1 MPAPNFVSGVR
12 DTYADQ
18 ADHVFEVESS
28 VKFLNPKDNGIRWIK
43 SLLEKASGSKHVATS
58 LKYQWLETVI
68 APAKETVAS
77 IALNATSITVANA
90 YIYMVGDIL
99 RCENEFYRVTAIT
112 NATTIAVTSGYA
124 GSASAAHTSKVVY
137 NLGKAAAENATPG
150 AGFTNTGE
158 RKYNYVQTFEMPMEM
173 SADEIAEKSYE
184 DGNPFD
190 AQFERDTLAFM
201 KRMANA
207 VIRGTRYED
216 TGNKIRTAG
225 GLDYFVTTNV
235 TNVAGALSITNLD
248 AGILLSVLAGGQPS
262 RLVMSPA
269 RKQKLDALDTN
280 KVYATKAELKTGG
293 NPIVSQ
299 WQSGILEYPLEVV
312 IDFTVPD
319 DTIYIIDDST
329 IEIIPLVSNGVN
341 GRLGVVDATQ
351 PGQDG
356 KKSALRGKYTF
367 KFEREAANVKLYGL
381 S

>member
-1 MPAPNFVSGVR
+1 MSTWVSGAR

-18 ADHVFEVESS
+18 SDHQFLVEDG
-28 VKFLNPKDNGIRWIK
+28 VKYLNPKENGIRWVK
-43 SLLEKASGSKHVATS
+43 MLLERTAQSKHVATS
-58 LKYQWLETVI
+58 LKYQWLETAI
-68 APAKETVAS
+68 AASKETVAS
-77 IALNATSITVANA
+77 IVLNATSITVANA

-112 NATTIAVTSGYA
+112 NGTTIAVTSGYA
-124 GSASAAHTSKVVY
+124 GSTSAAHTSKVLY
-137 NLGKAAAENATPG
+137 NLGKASVENATPG
-150 AGFTNTGE
+150 NGFTDTAD
-158 RKYNYVQTFEMPMEM
+158 RKYNYVQTFEMPVEM

-184 DGNPFD
+184 SGNPFD
-190 AQFERDTLAFM
+190 AKFERQTLAFM

-207 VIRGTRYED
+207 IIRGTRYED
-216 TGNKIRTAG
+216 TTNKLRLAG
-225 GLDYFVTTNV
+225 GLDYFLATNL

-248 AGILLSVLAGGQPS
+248 AGILASVQAGGQPS

-280 KVYATKAELKTGG
+280 KVYATKAQLATGG

-299 WQSGILEYPLEVV
+299 WQSGVLETPLEVV
-312 IDFTVPD
+312 VDFTIPD

-341 GRLGVVDATQ
+341 GRLSVVDATQ

>member
-1 MPAPNFVSGVR
+1 MSTFVSGVR
-12 DTYADQ
+12 DSYAD
-18 ADHVFEVESS
+18 ATDHVLEVESS
-28 VKFLNPKDNGIRWIK
+28 IKFLNPKDNGIRWVK
-43 SLLEKASGSKHVATS
+43 SLLERASGSSHVATGS
-58 LKYQWLETVI
+58 KYSWLETALAV
-68 APAKETVAS
+68 PKETVTT
-77 IALNATSITVANA
+77 IINATSVTVANA
-90 YIYMVGDIL
+90 YGYMVGDIL
-99 RCENEFYRVTAIT
+99 RIENEFYRVTAIT
-112 NATTIAVTSGYA
+112 NGTTLAVTSGYA
-124 GSASAAHTSKVVY
+124 GSTSAAHTSKVLY
-137 NLGKAAAENATPG
+137 NLGKAAAENAVPG
-150 AGFTNTGE
+150 AGFTSTADK
-158 RKYNYVQTFEMPMEM
+158 KYNYVQTFEMPMEM

-184 DGNPFD
+184 AGNPFD
-190 AQFERDTLAFM
+190 AQFERNTLAFM

-216 TGNKIRTAG
+216 SGNKIRLAG
-225 GLDYFVTTNV
+225 GLDFYLTTNV

-248 AGILLSVLAGGQPS
+248 AGILASVLVGGNPS

-280 KVYATKAELKTGG
+280 KVYATKAQLTTGG

-299 WQSGILEYPLEVV
+299 WQSGILETPLDVV
-312 IDFTVPD
+312 IDMSIPD
-319 DTIYIIDDST
+319 DTVYIIDDST

-341 GRLGVVDATQ
+341 GRLSVVDATA